1 MGRLFFLLPPTEK
14 NMQLIGNSWDD
25 VLEGEYQKSYFS
37 RLNEAVDEE
46 YATKIVYPPKT
57 EIYSAFKNVPYEAV
71 KVVILGQDPY
81 HGAGQANGM
90 AFAVGKGVPLPPSL
104 VNIFKEIE
112 NDTGK
117 APKGST
123 LTGWAK
129 QGVLLL
135 NTVLTVRQSQPQSH
149 AGYGW
154 QQFTDAVIAS
164 LAKRETPMVFM
175 LWGSNAINKKPLIG
189 TRHLIL
195 ESVHPS
201 PLSAYR
207 GFFGCKHFSKA
218 NEYLKANGLT
228 PIDWSYVDD
237 ITDGLSGYYGGSG
250 KIFRA

>member
-1 MGRLFFLLPPTEK
+1 
-14 NMQLIGNSWDD
+14 MQVIGNSWDE
-25 VLEGEYQKSYFS
+25 VLEKEYEKPYFAELTS
-37 RLNEAVDEE
+37 AVDKE
-46 YATKIVYPPKT
+46 YAKKTVYPPKP
-57 EIYSAFKNVPYEAV
+57 EIYSAFKSVPYDDV

-112 NDTGK
+112 SDTGVK
-117 APKGST
+117 PQGST

-135 NTVLTVRQSQPQSH
+135 NTVLTVRSGEPQSH
-149 AGYGW
+149 SGLGW
-154 QQFTDAVIAS
+154 QRFTDAVISS
-164 LAKRETPMVFM
+164 LSAREKPMVFM
-175 LWGSNAINKKPLIG
+175 LWGANAVNKKPLIG
-189 TRHLIL
+189 MSHLIL

-218 NEYLKANGLT
+218 NAFLT
-228 PIDWSYVDD
+228 EHGMMPVDWAYVDD
-237 ITDGLSGYYGGSG
+237 RSDELSDYYKGNGR
-250 KIFRA
+250 IIRA